1 MKNKKA
7 FKITL
12 IVLSAILIILGTTL
26 ICKKI
31 TVKEPI
37 KLKSLPLPE
46 ITGGERGELGIDK
59 NINEST
65 IDEYLNRPDSVYRD
79 MRMLEDPGNYEAIGG
94 DRFLSGYVKGFE
106 VVPLPYIIPVTGLPE
121 VVGETYTG
129 KTLFSYIDGKYVEN
143 YEESID
149 IIEEL
154 FPKDK
159 VIFLMCGGGGY
170 AGMTKQF
177 LVSLGWDEN
186 KIYNTGG
193 YWFYNGTNN
202 VEVKKIENGEVK
214 YDFDKVVY
222 HNIDF
227 DKLTEIN
234 NNNNNEILVEELKIS
249 TPTLTLIENST
260 YKLNA
265 IALPN
270 EATDKSIKWSSSDD
284 SIATVK
290 DGLVTGKKEG
300 KAIITATS
308 VKSNKST
315 TCEVTVHKDK
325 YTERI
330 SLDDISKELRE
341 FNSYDLEKIA
351 DEFVLLTRDADG
363 DLKEE
368 YTEYTAEGRPI
379 TNDLWK
385 EELRKNDEKIALAK
399 EKRKEILNS
408 LIDNKKSFVMLLA
421 IPACGSKDYSAVL
434 GAKEILNQNNIQYI
448 YILTSEE
455 PTFDESKIY
464 YNGLRSGTIIIV
476 NKGKIGAYLD
486 PDIYSLKSDEET
498 KAWLNNYI
506 TVK

>member
-31 TVKEPI
+31 TVKEPV

-129 KTLFSYIDGKYVEN
+129 KTLFSYVDGTYVEN
-143 YEESID
+143 YEESMD

-193 YWFYNGTNN
+193 YWFYKGQNN

-222 HNIDF
+222 HDIDF

-249 TPTLTLIENST
+249 TSTLTLIENST
-260 YKLNA
+260 YRLNV

-270 EATDKSIKWSSSDD
+270 EATDKSIRWSSSDD
-284 SIATVK
+284 SIATVT

-308 VKSNKST
+308 ISSNKKIS
-315 TCEVTVHKDK
+315 CEVTVIKSE

-330 SLDDISKELRE
+330 SLDDVSKEAIK
-341 FNSYDLEKIA
+341 FSSYDLNEIHNA
-351 DEFVLLTRDADG
+351 FSTLTREEDG
-363 DLKEE
+363 DLKEKYKK
-368 YTEYTAEGRPI
+368 YTSDDNYTP
-379 TNDLWK
+379 NDLWY
-385 EELRKNDEKIALAK
+385 EELNKYEESLEKAKTERKKIM
-399 EKRKEILNS
+399 NQ
-408 LIDNKKSFVMLLA
+408 LIENKKSFIILLA
-421 IPACGSKDYSAVL
+421 TPACGSRGYSPVL
-434 GAKEILNQNNIQYI
+434 ETKKILEENSISYFYI
-448 YILTSEE
+448 YGGEELTFEESELAF
-455 PTFDESKIY
+455 TGY
-464 YNGLRSGTIIIV
+464 AMGTVIMV
-476 NKGKIGAYLD
+476 NKGKIGAYSD
-486 PDIYSLKSDEET
+486 PNIYSFKSDDEM